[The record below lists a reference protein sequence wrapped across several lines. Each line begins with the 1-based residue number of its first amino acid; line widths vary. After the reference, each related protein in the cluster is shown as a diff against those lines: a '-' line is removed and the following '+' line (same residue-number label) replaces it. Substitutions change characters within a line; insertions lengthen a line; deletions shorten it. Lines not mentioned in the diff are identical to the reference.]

1 MVQALPLPV
10 FKRHQ
15 PSPTASDTMPTPPF
29 NTCFLISLTAK
40 PLNRFRQPL
49 WVGLWFGAGWLLTSG
64 AQAQIPAAGH
74 APALGWQVCQAMTG
88 EPAAQLKCFQDWA
101 ASQTLPNSQTPANS
115 PAPEIT
121 LAPAN
126 PATGQPATPVL
137 LLPALSTEAPDGKPI
152 GCRNDKYSELSRFWE
167 LQRATDCDTFALR
180 GYRPLTAGLVASNTV
195 NRQPT
200 SPGLG
205 ASATTAENYQRGE
218 TKLQLS
224 VRTKIAKGLLK
235 NGGEDDDDHD
245 SLWVAYT
252 QKSYWQLFNSELSR
266 PFRTTDHE
274 PELIYIYPHQIA
286 LPGGWNYRL
295 SGLGLVHQS
304 NGQSLPLS
312 RSWNRAYLMGAAEKV
327 LGQESSLRLQGRI
340 WNRLR
345 ESGDDENPG
354 IQNYIGRAELA
365 GSWKVNNAHT
375 VGVTLRHS
383 LRSEGRGSASAEW
396 MIAPSASPNYT
407 GLRYHLQLF
416 SGYGDSLIDYNRRRT
431 ALSFG
436 LSLVDW

>member
-1 MVQALPLPV
+1 MPAGSPPAWR
-10 FKRHQ
+10 KRK
-15 PSPTASDTMPTPPF
+15 APP
-29 NTCFLISLTAK
+29 
-40 PLNRFRQPL
+40 PGVRQL
-49 WVGLWFGAGWLLTSG
+49 WR
-64 AQAQIPAAGH
+64 
-74 APALGWQVCQAMTG
+74 WQVCQAMAG

-101 ASQTLPNSQTPANS
+101 ASQGPANS
-115 PAPEIT
+115 PAPQIT
-121 LAPAN
+121 MAPAN
-126 PATGQPATPVL
+126 PATGQPAMPVL
-137 LLPALSTEAPDGKPI
+137 LLLPTLNTEAPDGKPI

-167 LQRATDCDTFALR
+167 LQRGTDCDTFALR
-180 GYRPLTAGLVASNTV
+180 GFRPLTAGLVASNTV

-200 SPGLG
+200 SPGVG

-224 VRTKIAKGLLK
+224 VRTKIAKGLLQS
-235 NGGEDDDDHD
+235 GREDDDDHD

-274 PELIYIYPHQIA
+274 PELIYIYPHQIE

-304 NGQSLPLS
+304 NGQTLPLS
-312 RSWNRAYLMGAAEKV
+312 RSWNRAYLMGAAERV
-327 LGQESSLRLQGRI
+327 LGQDSSLQLQGRV

-345 ESGDDENPG
+345 ESGEDENPG
-354 IQNYIGRAELA
+354 IQNYIGRAELV
-365 GSWKVNNAHT
+365 GRWKLNNAHS

-383 LRSEGRGSASAEW
+383 LRREARGSAMAEW
-396 MIAPSASPNYT
+396 LIAPSASPNYT

-416 SGYGDSLIDYNRRRT
+416 SGYGDSLVDYNRRRT

-436 LSLVDW
+436 LSLVDG